1 MGQNSFFIIYNN
13 EMNVSNVLSAISKN
27 IIYNNNYVF
36 FSTDPNINVQDSE
49 LHSKILGTSTLN
61 LFIWDMLTML
71 TRLHC

>member
-1 MGQNSFFIIYNN
+1 
-13 EMNVSNVLSAISKN
+13 MNVSNVLSAISKN

-49 LHSKILGTSTLN
+49 LHSEILGTSTLN

>member
-49 LHSKILGTSTLN
+49 LHSEILGTSTLN